1 MYFQTGQV
9 FFSQNGQSGSLLV
22 FYVGYI
28 LDNKK
33 HFMYWLQINMMIR
46 FY

>member
-1 MYFQTGQV
+1 L
-9 FFSQNGQSGSLLV
+9 SKNGQIGSLLI

-33 HFMYWLQINMMIR
+33 YFM
-46 FY
+46 